1 MSSTDI
7 EASSPAG
14 CCSETTEIVQ
24 EQLTDTTDTITE
36 IDFLL
41 DKENQSQT
49 RLDICR
55 GCDQLLPIVNLC
67 KQCGCQMN
75 IKTRLF
81 ASKCPLNKW

>member
-7 EASSPAG
+7 DNQTS
-14 CCSETTEIVQ
+14 CCSDTTEIIQQVS
-24 EQLTDTTDTITE
+24 TDSITE

-55 GCDQLLPIVNLC
+55 GCDQLLPIVNMC
-67 KQCGCQMN
+67 RQCGCLMN
-75 IKTRLF
+75 IKTRIYS
-81 ASKCPLNKW
+81 ATCPINKW

>member
-7 EASSPAG
+7 ETNKSIG
-14 CCSETTEIVQ
+14 CCSNTTEII
-24 EQLTDTTDTITE
+24 EQDSTETITE

-49 RLDICR
+49 RLNICY
-55 GCDQLLPIVNLC
+55 GCDQLLPIVNMC
-67 KQCGCQMN
+67 RQCGCQMN

-81 ASKCPLNKW
+81 NSKCPLNKW